1 MRKFNTILLL
11 LLLATS
17 TVQAAQLDSLFVVLD
32 GVLDSV
38 DVYTAHR
45 RGRIGRVKEA
55 RLRLMSNEMGR
66 YQTDRH
72 LGEEYSSFICDS
84 ASFYLSESIILAQE
98 MNSVS
103 LENESKI
110 RLAYHLASS
119 GIYEVSLD
127 LLESVVGT
135 ELTPEQRLDYFIAMD
150 HVYGEMSIG
159 KYTGQF
165 AWFNYAAKLRAYKDS
180 IYECIDK
187 TDLRYLEMEENRLRD
202 AMELDSAMMVNDL
215 RLSQTKP
222 DSPDYAVVMFQRSL
236 VHKLERDTLAQM
248 ESLCRSA
255 ITDIRQATKDH
266 ASLWHLADLLMKCD
280 DLDRAARYMKFSWSE
295 TNFYDSP
302 LRNLQSASIQSFIES
317 RYQEQILESN
327 RKLKLIIGIVLSMVV
342 LMILSV
348 VYIYRQKKKVNAAH
362 KELQTVNHRLKQLND
377 ELNDVNRELLHTN
390 QLLSE
395 SDSIKEVYISRFIR
409 LCSEYVERLDKLRI
423 TVNKKLSAG
432 KTSEVVELTR
442 SSKIT
447 DEAVDLLYE
456 NFDAAFLRIFPDF
469 VEQFNELLLEEE
481 RIVLKNKERLNI
493 ELRIF
498 ALIRLGFSDSGQ
510 IAEFLRYSPNTIYNY
525 RAKVKNKS
533 KCSRVEFE
541 NFVRAI
547 R

>member
-17 TVQAAQLDSLFVVLD
+17 MVQATQLDSLFVVLD
-32 GVLDSV
+32 GVIDSV
-38 DVYTAHR
+38 DVYTARR

-55 RLRLMSNEMGR
+55 RLRLKGNESGR
-66 YQTDRH
+66 YQTDIH

-98 MNSVS
+98 MNDVF

-110 RLAYHLASS
+110 RLAHHLASS

-127 LLESVVGT
+127 MLESVNKAG
-135 ELTPEQRLDYFIAMD
+135 LTPEQRLDYFIAMD

-165 AWFNYAAKLRAYKDS
+165 AWFNYAAKSKAYKDS
-180 IYECIDK
+180 IYACIDK

-202 AMELDSAMMVNDL
+202 AMELDSAMMINDL
-215 RLSQTKP
+215 RLSQTEP

-236 VHKLERDTLAQM
+236 VHKLERDTVAQM
-248 ESLCRSA
+248 ECLCRSA

-266 ASLWHLADLLMKCD
+266 ASLWHLADLLMTCD

-295 TNFYDSP
+295 TNIYDSP

-327 RKLKLIIGIVLSMVV
+327 RKLKLIIGIVLTMVV

-348 VYIYRQKKKVNAAH
+348 MYIYRQKKKVNAAH

-432 KTSEVVELTR
+432 KTSEVVALTR